1 MLYGT
6 KYNTKYRCAMKY
18 PGAAAVFGR
27 PGTKNPAIAGFVGGR
42 GGYDREMADLWNFLI
57 GVSPILLVMLATIIA
72 GGVVLIKR
80 RRH

>member
-1 MLYGT
+1 
-6 KYNTKYRCAMKY
+6 MKY

-27 PGTKNPAIAGFVGGR
+27 PGTKNPAIAGFEGR
-42 GGYDREMADLWNFLI
+42 GEGYDGKMEELSSFLI
-57 GVSPILLVMLATIIA
+57 GVSPILVIMLATIVA